1 MVTDYIEKE
10 WGALVGRSITKVREL
25 SAKEAQELG
34 WDYVSDPAI
43 VIELDDG
50 TKLIPSRD
58 PELNGEGFLLVD
70 N

>member
-1 MVTDYIEKE
+1 MVTDYIERE
-10 WGALVGRSITKVREL
+10 WGALVGRSITKVREITP
-25 SAKEAQELG
+25 KEARELG
-34 WDYVSDPAI
+34 WDHISDVAI

-50 TKLIPSRD
+50 TKLIPSAD